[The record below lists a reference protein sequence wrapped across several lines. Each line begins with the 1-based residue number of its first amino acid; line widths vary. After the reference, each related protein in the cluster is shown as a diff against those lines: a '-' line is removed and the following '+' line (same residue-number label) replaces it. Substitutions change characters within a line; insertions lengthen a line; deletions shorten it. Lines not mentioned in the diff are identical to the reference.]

1 MFDPKTEQFKEW
13 KAPTPWVGPYPAKK
27 DKHGD
32 VWTAGMS
39 TDLILRLSPRTGLF
53 VEYLLPT
60 VDANIRHIDVD
71 NSSNAIA
78 VWIAEVHQGKIAK
91 IEPFD

>member
-1 MFDPKTEQFKEW
+1 MCIRDR
-13 KAPTPWVGPYPAKK
+13 PYTAKK

-39 TDLILRLSPRTGLF
+39 TDLILRLNPRTGQF
-53 VEYLLPT
+53 IEYMLPT

-71 NSSNAIA
+71 NSSNSTA
-78 VWIAEVHQGKIAK
+78 VWVAEVHRGKIAK
-91 IEPFD
+91 IEPLD